1 MLRCSHMEGIHVSI
15 KAQELARWMDVPI
28 TNTLLMSWIV
38 VGLLIVLSIIV
49 SKNIRLVPGKFQIVM
64 ETMFGGAQTFVAESL
79 ESEKLAKRFTPFL
92 VTLFLFILIG
102 NWLEFVPGVESIVY
116 HDSSGHAVPLLRG
129 MNTDLNIPLALAI
142 IAFITIEITG
152 ITVLGGWKYA
162 GKFLNF
168 RSPVGFFVG
177 LLELL
182 SEMIRLISFSFRLF
196 GNIFAGSVLVAI
208 ITFLAPYAIPS
219 PFILFEVFV
228 GLIQAAVFALLTLFF
243 IKLAI
248 MDTGH

>member
-1 MLRCSHMEGIHVSI
+1 MEEGIHVSI
-15 KAQELARWMDVPI
+15 KAEELTQWMGVPI
-28 TNTLLMSWIV
+28 TNTLIMSWIV
-38 VGLLIVLSIIV
+38 VALLVLLAFVIKRNV
-49 SKNIRLVPGKFQIVM
+49 KLVPGKFQIVM
-64 ETMFGGAQTFVAESL
+64 ETMFGGAQQFVADSL
-79 ESEKLAKRFTPFL
+79 ESETLAKRFTPFL

-102 NWLEFVPGVESIVY
+102 NWLEFIPGVESIVF
-116 HDSSGHAVPLLRG
+116 HTAEGHEVPLLRAI
-129 MNTDLNIPLALAI
+129 NTDLNIPLALAI

-152 ITVLGGWKYA
+152 ITVLGVWKYA
-162 GKFLNF
+162 GKFFNF
-168 RSPVGFFVG
+168 HSPVGFFVG

-196 GNIFAGSVLVAI
+196 GNIFAGSVLVMI
-208 ITFLAPYAIPS
+208 ITFLAPYAIPA